1 MNITVKMLSDFK
13 MFCYVQTA
21 NKVALECTLKV
32 TNAHDA
38 KLCRLKRKLK
48 NQLLIAF
55 YFSSPTI
62 IYRVLNCRA
71 HRVIRESFPRK
82 FGGLKF
88 CTVWEGTKG
97 KVC

>member
-1 MNITVKMLSDFK
+1 MICF
-13 MFCYVQTA
+13 VQTA

-82 FGGLKF
+82 FGF
-88 CTVWEGTKG
+88 
-97 KVC
+97 